1 MDHIEIHCNYCGSTN
16 VLREAWSYWDAN
28 NQVQRLHPAEFD
40 SHYCEQCEQEARI
53 IEVDIST
60 IPPHTALSFDDAKK
74 EALKQSVE
82 TN

>member
-16 VLREAWSYWDAN
+16 VE
-28 NQVQRLHPAEFD
+28 RLLVPAEFD

-74 EALKQSVE
+74 EALKQINGE
-82 TN
+82 HHDT